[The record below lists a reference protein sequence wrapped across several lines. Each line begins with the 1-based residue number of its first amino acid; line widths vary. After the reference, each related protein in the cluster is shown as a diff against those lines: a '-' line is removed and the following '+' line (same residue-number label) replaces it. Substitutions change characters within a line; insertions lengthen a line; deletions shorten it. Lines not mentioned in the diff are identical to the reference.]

1 MSDTASDSTEPLVRV
16 EGVTKVYPLGA
27 TEVLALRGIDLTIDE
42 GEFLAFAGPSG
53 SGKTTLLNLVGC
65 LDKPTEGRVVLKGRD
80 LSALSEADLGRI
92 RADNIGFVF
101 QSFNLIPVLT
111 AVENVEVAL
120 RLGGRTPDRAR
131 CEQAL
136 VDVGLAD
143 YINRRPN
150 QLSGGQQQRVAIA
163 RALVKEPSLV
173 IADEPTANLD
183 SVSGANV
190 LDLMRDLNEKNGA
203 TFLFSTHDPLVLERV
218 RRTVRLRDGQVVG

>member
-65 LDKPTEGRVVLKGRD
+65 LDKPTKGRVVLKGQD
-80 LSALSEADLGRI
+80 LSSLSEAALGRI

-163 RALVKEPSLV
+163 RALVKGPSLV

>member
-1 MSDTASDSTEPLVRV
+1 MSATASEPLVRI
-16 EGVTKVYPLGA
+16 EEVTKVYPLGA
-27 TEVLALRGIDLTIDE
+27 TEVHALRGISVTIE
-42 GEFLAFAGPSG
+42 SGEFVAFAGPSG

-65 LDKPTEGRVVLKGRD
+65 LDKPTTGRILLKGQD
-80 LSALSEADLGRI
+80 LTSLGETALGRI

-101 QSFNLIPVLT
+101 QSFNLIPVLS

-120 RLGGRTPDRAR
+120 RLGGRKPDRER

-190 LDLMRDLNEKNGA
+190 LDLMRELNEKKGA
-203 TFLFSTHDPLVLERV
+203 TFLFSTHDTLVLDRV
-218 RRTVRLRDGQVVG
+218 RRTVFLRDGQVVEP

>member
-1 MSDTASDSTEPLVRV
+1 MSATASESLVRV
-16 EGVTKVYPLGA
+16 EAVTKVYPLGD
-27 TEVLALRGIDLTIDE
+27 TQVQALRGIDLTIDE

-65 LDKPTEGRVVLKGRD
+65 LDKATTGRVVLKGQD
-80 LSALSEADLGRI
+80 LSSLDESALGKL

-120 RLGGRTPDRAR
+120 RLGGQSPNRAR

-136 VDVGLAD
+136 VDVGLGD
-143 YINRRPN
+143 YLNRRPN

-163 RALVKEPSLV
+163 RALVKQPSLV

-183 SVSGANV
+183 SVTGANV
-190 LDLMRDLNEKNGA
+190 LDLMRELNEKRGA

-218 RRTVRLRDGQVVG
+218 RRTIHLRDGKVVD

>member
-1 MSDTASDSTEPLVRV
+1 MSATASEPLVRI
-16 EGVTKVYPLGA
+16 EEVTKVYPLGA
-27 TEVLALRGIDLTIDE
+27 TEVHALRGISVTIE
-42 GEFLAFAGPSG
+42 AGEFVAFAGPSG

-65 LDKPTEGRVVLKGRD
+65 LDKPTTGRILLKGQD
-80 LSALSEADLGRI
+80 LTSLGETALGRI

-101 QSFNLIPVLT
+101 QSFNLIPVLS

-120 RLGGRTPDRAR
+120 RLGGRKPDRER

-190 LDLMRDLNEKNGA
+190 LDLMRELNEKKGA
-203 TFLFSTHDPLVLERV
+203 TFLFSTHDTLVLDRV
-218 RRTVRLRDGQVVG
+218 RRTVFLRDGQVVEP